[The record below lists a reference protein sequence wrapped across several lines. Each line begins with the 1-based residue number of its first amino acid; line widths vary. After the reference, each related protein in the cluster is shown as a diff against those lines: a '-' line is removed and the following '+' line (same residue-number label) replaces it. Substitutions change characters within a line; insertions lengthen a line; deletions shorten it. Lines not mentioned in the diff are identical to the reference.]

1 MEYYDGDRLRNVG
14 DLPSMLAA
22 RYGGRRALT
31 GPERTQSFAELEA
44 RANGV
49 AATLSDHGVG
59 PGDRVGMYVPNTLQ
73 FPESY
78 FGIIKAGGVPVALN
92 LRLAPDTMAYVL
104 SDSGADVLIAAGDL
118 GGDESPTARDLA
130 DRAEVGLTVLPG
142 GEGEAELDYDRAVGA
157 APGTFETVERGLDD
171 VCLQLYTS
179 GTTGE
184 PKGVRS
190 THRNLL
196 ATNESFVRSPLPLE
210 PDEAGLCV
218 LPLFHVF
225 GLQVVLTP
233 ILYAGGSVVLR
244 RKPVPDRL
252 LRTVDDH
259 DLTLLFGVPALYNTM
274 YRAYRE
280 DPDAYDLSSLRYAM
294 CAAAPLSADTRR
306 NVERGW
312 GVRMFEGWGMTETS
326 PAGALAPPMGV
337 RKGAGCV
344 GPPMPGVEIKLV
356 DPDSRADRVAHADL
370 VPFPADSLDFDDDA
384 AVTGEI
390 AVRGP
395 NVFAGYHDRPET
407 NEAVFDDEGWFYTGD
422 IARVDEDGFLWV
434 VDRAD
439 DVIIVGGE
447 NVYPAEVEDVL
458 YDHPAVAEAAVVAAP
473 HGVKGEAPVAYVVP
487 EAGAEVDETA
497 LREFAIE
504 RVATYAHPRRVF
516 FVDALP
522 RGGTRKVKRYELE
535 ARAERDVDGELSSGG
550 TL

>member
-104 SDSGADVLIAAGDL
+104 SDSGADVLIAADDL

-130 DRAEVGLTVLPG
+130 DRADVGLTVLPG

-447 NVYPAEVEDVL
+447 NVYPAEVEDAL

>member
-130 DRAEVGLTVLPG
+130 DRADVGLTVLPG

-447 NVYPAEVEDVL
+447 NVYPAEVEDAL

-487 EAGAEVDETA
+487 EAGAAVDEAA

>member
-447 NVYPAEVEDVL
+447 NVYPAEVEDAL